1 MVSSV
6 PGRESGPAPR
16 VSSGHPRL
24 RRGSSRPGGPEG
36 RDDGPIGRCR
46 PDAAGG
52 RLGFRFAFELGAPPD
67 AQCVLGSTQA
77 RLGPVAVLAMRE
89 DPTEGYWSTD
99 SIWRATG

>member
-1 MVSSV
+1 MVSGV

-16 VSSGHPRL
+16 VSSGTRGCDEVL
-24 RRGSSRPGGPEG
+24 RGREG

-77 RLGPVAVLAMRE
+77 RTGPVAVLAMRE
-89 DPTEGYWSTD
+89 DPIEGYWGTD